1 MEKLY
6 QEILQHSEFG
16 SDFMVIRSSQVEKK
30 SLDLLNSVAIQ
41 KVYHKYIETTSIH
54 QKEPEHT
61 FEQFHLFLSEFDISP
76 KLVYKAMTYLAFYY
90 QL

>member
-1 MEKLY
+1 M
-6 QEILQHSEFG
+6 
-16 SDFMVIRSSQVEKK
+16 
-30 SLDLLNSVAIQ
+30 
-41 KVYHKYIETTSIH
+41 H

-90 QL
+90 QLEISRSKVWALHNLQELIVCFAELYWKKIEDRECSQEEKVFRLLQHM